1 MKQCIW
7 TYGGLLLLTCFALVF
22 PGCTNLEEDPDF
34 ISPNNFYRNGD
45 EVVTAVNGIYDDLG
59 AGWGNIMY
67 ARYCFDCV
75 LGYSIGYEKEPLN
88 YASGALAPDSWVVGS
103 YWQTS
108 YRAINKANIVITRTP
123 EVEMEEDLK
132 RRVMGEA
139 KFLRAF
145 FYYHLA
151 VYFDDIPVS
160 EEPTTELGDYASNE
174 GGKEK
179 ALQLAISDFR
189 EAVEL
194 LPESYEGADIG
205 RATKWAALGFLA
217 KTYLETGQW
226 AEAMQTAEQV
236 VNASPDNGVY
246 LFDDFTFNFD
256 SEHENMGERI
266 FELQS
271 SYTASP
277 SENSNIHAH
286 FTPTDWAGPDC
297 NTTSASGWAD
307 AWIWGQPEFRMT
319 YEDGDQRIQGTFL
332 ESYCSRNVNDIVT
345 WDPNAPSNFV
355 GAGSASR
362 TYRSAYVSKY
372 LEKDIPNWDRTE
384 RNFSFLRYADVL
396 LAHSEAANEAG
407 SGDPYLG
414 INLVRTRAG
423 LAPLSGLGQADL
435 RDAIIEERNKEFAF
449 EGQTLPNL
457 KRKGVDRVAAMIEKY
472 TGRKVDG
479 NRDAVIPIPTQEVN
493 ANPNVSQN
501 QYW

>member
-1 MKQCIW
+1 MKKWIY
-7 TYGGLLLLTCFALVF
+7 TLGTMLPLVGFVLIF
-22 PGCTNLEEDPDF
+22 PGCTDLEEEPDF
-34 ISPNNFYRNGD
+34 VSSSSFYRDGND
-45 EVVTAVNGIYDDLG
+45 MTTAVNGIYDDLG

-103 YWQTS
+103 YWETS
-108 YRAINKANIVITRTP
+108 YRAINKANIVISRID
-123 EVEMEEDLK
+123 EVEMDEDL
-132 RRVMGEA
+132 RNRLEGEA
-139 KFLRAF
+139 KFLRGF
-145 FYYHLA
+145 FYYHLT
-151 VYFDDIPVS
+151 VYFDDIPVT
-160 EEPTTELGDYASNE
+160 EEPTLELGDYSSNE
-174 GGKEK
+174 NGREQ
-179 ALQLAISDFR
+179 ALQLAIRDLS
-189 EAVEL
+189 EAANL

-205 RATKWAALGFLA
+205 RATRWAVLGFLA

-226 AEAMQTAEQV
+226 TEAMQTAEKV
-236 VNASPDNGVY
+236 VTASPDNGVY
-246 LFDDFTFNFD
+246 LFEDFTFNFD
-256 SEHENMGERI
+256 SEHENVGERI

-271 SYTASP
+271 SYVASP
-277 SENSNIHAH
+277 SENSNAHAH

-307 AWIWGQPEFRMT
+307 AWIWGQPEFRLS

-332 ESYCSRNVNDIVT
+332 ESYCSRNVNAVVT

-355 GAGSASR
+355 GAGSDSR
-362 TYRSAYVSKY
+362 TFRSAYVSKY
-372 LEKDIPNWDRTE
+372 LESDIPNWDRTE
-384 RNFSFLRYADVL
+384 RNFPFLRYADVL
-396 LAHSEAANEAG
+396 LTHSEAANESG

-414 INLVRTRAG
+414 LNLVRTRAG
-423 LAPLSGLGQADL
+423 LEPLSGLSQADL

-457 KRKGVDRVAAMIEKY
+457 KRKGVERVAAMIEKY

-493 ANPNVSQN
+493 ANPNVTQN